1 MPRSRPRAA
10 ALVDGIVFAPLNK
23 HALRLAGM
31 THEDELRFMQERFA
45 VPGFVCEFNITQG
58 LWTSRVT
65 SHVPLRDVADAITGS
80 GRGRGGR
87 HHRPLRSRAPVSA
100 QPRIAVAGLNPHAG
114 DGGSIGREE
123 IEIIA
128 PAVERMPRTRPR
140 RARAV
145 SVRHGV
151 RRAPSAATSMRSSRC
166 TTTRA
171 RSR

>member
-1 MPRSRPRAA
+1 
-10 ALVDGIVFAPLNK
+10 
-23 HALRLAGM
+23 M

-65 SHVPLRDVADAITGS
+65 SHVPLREVADAITAAGV
-80 GRGRGGR
+80 GEAVDIID
-87 HHRPLRSRAPVSA
+87 RALKSA
-100 QPRIAVAGLNPHAG
+100 GVARPRIAVTGLNPHAG
-114 DGGSIGREE
+114 DGGSIGMEE

-128 PAVERMPRTRPR
+128 PAIEQL
-140 RARAV
+140 RADE
-145 SVRHGV
+145 HGV
-151 RRAPSAATSMRSSRC
+151 GRERAARVAATSMRWCRC